1 MNLKVIKR
9 WSPLI
14 ILAVLM
20 AAAFAGGLH
29 EQASLENL
37 QSNKEKLLAAVA
49 ERPVITALSFMAVY
63 ALFVALSLPAA
74 TVLTL
79 TGGFLFGPWL
89 GTAYVVT
96 AATIGATIIFF
107 VAKTSLGNT
116 LREKAGKLYQRI
128 EDNMRENAAGY
139 LLFMRLVPIF
149 PFFLVNIVPALFNV
163 KPRTY
168 ILTTFFG
175 IMPGS
180 FVYVN
185 LGGQLADIENLKD
198 LVSIQ
203 TLLAFALLGV
213 FALIPTIYKQIRGK
227 KKVTT
232 AVLALMFLTVPQAHA
247 SEPYNQF
254 LDLYDGLL
262 MEYVHPVR
270 MHKSGIEY
278 NGIDYDRFMVDV
290 RYYKA
295 KKLLEQTN
303 PNSFTSQDE
312 KMAFWINAYNF
323 LTINLIIREEERES
337 IKNLGGL
344 FTSPWTAYSW
354 TLGNGRDYTLDH
366 IEHKIL
372 RPMGDARIHFAINCA
387 SISCPDLRSEAF
399 RADKLN
405 RQLNEQVMITLAN
418 EGKGLRV
425 GNDTVYVSKIFDW
438 FKEDFNG
445 GDIKAWLRDYKDIDQ
460 NASIEFMDYNWALNT
475 LSPKGNNNGN

>member
-9 WSPLI
+9 WAPLI

-20 AAAFAGGLH
+20 AAAYMSGLH
-29 EQASLENL
+29 ENLSLEKL
-37 QSNKEKLLAAVA
+37 QENKEEMLQAVA
-49 ERPVITALSFMAVY
+49 NNPVMTAIAFMAIY
-63 ALFVALSLPAA
+63 IGFVALSLPAA
-74 TVLTL
+74 TLLTL
-79 TGGFLFGPWL
+79 TGGFLFGPFF
-89 GTAYVVT
+89 GTFYVVS

-107 VAKTSLGNT
+107 VAKTSLGTT
-116 LREKAGKLYQRI
+116 LREKAGGLYKRI
-128 EDNMRENAAGY
+128 ESNMKENAAGY

-185 LGGQLADIENLKD
+185 LGGQLADIDKLGD
-198 LVSIQ
+198 LVSTQ

-213 FALIPTIYKQIRGK
+213 FALIPTLYKQIKGK
-227 KKVTT
+227 KKVVAAALVTLLIT
-232 AVLALMFLTVPQAHA
+232 APQVHA
-247 SEPYNQF
+247 SEQYDQF
-254 LDLYDGLL
+254 LGLYNGLL
-262 MEYVHPVR
+262 IEYVQPVTK
-270 MHKSGIEY
+270 HKSGINY
-278 NGIDYDRFMVDV
+278 NGVDYDGWAADNRHS
-290 RYYKA
+290 KA
-295 KKLLEQTN
+295 KKLLRQIN
-303 PNSFTSQDE
+303 PKSFSAQDE

-323 LTINLIIREEERES
+323 LTIDLIVRENERET

-344 FTSPWTAYSW
+344 FTSPWTANSW
-354 TLGNGRDYTLDH
+354 PLGDGKDYTLDH

-405 RQLNEQVMITLAN
+405 QQLNEQVMITLAN
-418 EGKGLRV
+418 EGKGLREE
-425 GNDTVYVSKIFDW
+425 NRTIYVSKIFDW
-438 FKEDFNG
+438 FKEDFKG
-445 GDIKAWLRDYKDIDQ
+445 GDIKVWLRDYKDIDQ
-460 NASIEFMDYNWALNT
+460 KSSIKFMDYDWSLN
-475 LSPKGNNNGN
+475 KVN